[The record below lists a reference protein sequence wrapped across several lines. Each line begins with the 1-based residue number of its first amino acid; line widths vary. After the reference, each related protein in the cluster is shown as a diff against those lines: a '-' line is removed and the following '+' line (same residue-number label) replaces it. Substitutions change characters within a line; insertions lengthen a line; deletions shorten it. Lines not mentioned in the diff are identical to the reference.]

1 MCVVEVAGV
10 AITNTGRLRDRGFE
24 VSQSVTI
31 LYSIRSFTKKSRY
44 FSPTW
49 KNSLSLDSSNLVD
62 TKNLFVRERERERER
77 FKIKKMSSLLL
88 RRGVRMVSKSTHFAS
103 GRVMM
108 SGEAAVRKTKKR
120 K

>member
-1 MCVVEVAGV
+1 V
-10 AITNTGRLRDRGFE
+10 TGDLKS
-24 VSQSVTI
+24 VSQSR
-31 LYSIRSFTKKSRY
+31 YSTVYDPSQRK
-44 FSPTW
+44 
-49 KNSLSLDSSNLVD
+49 VD
-62 TKNLFVRERERERER
+62 TFHPPGKTHSLRLLKFGGHQKSFCERERER